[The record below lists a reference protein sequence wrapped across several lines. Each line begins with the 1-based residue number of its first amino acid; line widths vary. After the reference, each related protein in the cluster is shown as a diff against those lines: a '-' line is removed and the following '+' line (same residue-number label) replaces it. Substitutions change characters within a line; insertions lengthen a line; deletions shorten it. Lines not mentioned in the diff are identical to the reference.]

1 DLQPDAPAPVGDSR
15 DVDPHA
21 EVRERVRAQAAE
33 ILARANRANAA
44 SGVEQAQDDFATDRA
59 EAEEDLHR
67 DLVQGDGDGDVLNVS
82 TNRIETRNEQRRP
95 REDKPEREMTLRER
109 VEARAA
115 EIYANQ
121 PKIDRN
127 DDEGN
132 RSWRR

>member
-1 DLQPDAPAPVGDSR
+1 R

-132 RSWRR
+132 R